1 MQGESSDAKES
12 PAYYIVKAA
21 LQSKEEGASMSKLMN
36 SSDRATWAIIMGGLP
51 EAGRHFAICSVFFE
65 HTDVPCIACIGHHRT
80 IQFL

>member
-36 SSDRATWAIIMGGLP
+36 SSDRATWAIIMGASQKLDDILQ
-51 EAGRHFAICSVFFE
+51 FVQFFLS
-65 HTDVPCIACIGHHRT
+65 
-80 IQFL
+80 IQMSHV